1 MRLKPFGPS
10 ALTLVALLG
19 VASAASATSML
30 DWSTITWN
38 PGDLVHTYTL
48 MPDNVDI
55 TISISS
61 AAMGTFTT
69 WNGTNGPTC
78 TVATPGKDGP
88 PGPPTYSTNFFG
100 PLLDLGVIYDPNP
113 GGGAAPVL
121 IDIKFTNGGSGA
133 GGPLHP
139 VATLKFEISDI
150 DWSSPGCYST
160 TGGCGVGSCTGAG
173 LQGWRRDQVVVTADN
188 NGTPVTAPGGFTITP
203 KVAQP
208 TSSVTVGPANTATA
222 DGTSES
228 IGEATSSGS
237 DNGSVV
243 VAFGPS
249 FVTHVLLTYNETA
262 FGQPC
267 TVAVSGPG
275 CVGGANTDPGFRG
288 IGILAMTMEPVT
300 LTDFAI
306 E

>member
-1 MRLKPFGPS
+1 MKQFGLP
-10 ALTLVALLG
+10 ALTFVVMLTA
-19 VASAASATSML
+19 ASAASAMSML
-30 DWSTITWN
+30 DWSTVTWN

-48 MPDNVDI
+48 LPDNVDI

-61 AAMGTFTT
+61 AAAGSFTT
-69 WNGTNGPTC
+69 WNGTGGPTC
-78 TVATPGKDGP
+78 TVATPGKDGT
-88 PGPPTYSTNFFG
+88 GQSTNFFG
-100 PLLDLGVIYDPNP
+100 TLLDLGVIYDPNP
-113 GGGAAPVL
+113 GAAGSPPVL

-150 DWSSPGCYST
+150 DWSAPGSY
-160 TGGCGVGSCTGAG
+160 TGVCNTGM
-173 LQGWRRDQVVVTADN
+173 QGWRRDQIVVTADN
-188 NGTPVTAPGGFTITP
+188 NGSPVTAPGGFTITP

-208 TSSVTVGPANTATA
+208 TASVTVSPANTATA
-222 DGTSES
+222 DGTSEIS
-228 IGEATSSGS
+228 GEATAPGS

-249 FVTHVLLTYNETA
+249 FVTHVLLTYNESA

-267 TVAVSGPG
+267 TVPVGGTS
-275 CVGGANTDPGFRG
+275 CVGGLNNDPGFRG
-288 IGILAMTMEPVT
+288 IGLLAMTMEPVT
-300 LTDFAI
+300 LTNFAI